1 MKTLNEASYFTVF
14 CAIERGSQP
23 LFFQWYKNGHLI
35 PKQSNELEILSI
47 GDMQSILN
55 IKKVTSNDSGN
66 YTCEVKNAFG
76 EDTFTSQLIVR
87 GTNQYI

>member
-1 MKTLNEASYFTVF
+1 MKSVNEDAYFSVS
-14 CAIERGSQP
+14 CPVERGSQP

-47 GDMQSILN
+47 GDMQSFLN
-55 IKKVTSNDSGN
+55 IKKVTSSDSGN

-76 EDTFTSQLIVR
+76 EETFTSQLIVR
-87 GTNQYI
+87 GTNQ

>member
-1 MKTLNEASYFTVF
+1 MF
-14 CAIERGSQP
+14 CSVEQGSQP
-23 LFFQWYKNGHLI
+23 LFFQWTKNGNFI

-76 EDTFTSQLIVR
+76 EDTFTSQLVVR
-87 GTNQYI
+87 GTNKCIYILILN

>member
-1 MKTLNEASYFTVF
+1 M
-14 CAIERGSQP
+14 
-23 LFFQWYKNGHLI
+23 I

-55 IKKVTSNDSGN
+55 IKKVTSDDSGN

-87 GTNQYI
+87 GTNEFI